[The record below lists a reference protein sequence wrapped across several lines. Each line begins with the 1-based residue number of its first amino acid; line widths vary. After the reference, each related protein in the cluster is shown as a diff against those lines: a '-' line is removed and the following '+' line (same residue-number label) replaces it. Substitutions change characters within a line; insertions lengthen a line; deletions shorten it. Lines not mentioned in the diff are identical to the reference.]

1 MAWKD
6 LTMTQKAE
14 LMKIFAKGG
23 ITDLKEMRKRYDS
36 GGYKTSLTP
45 REEAQFQKWYD
56 EYATARPMSNVS
68 KNPDDIEHY
77 YDYRGYWK
85 NNKYRVL
92 PPDRHFPD
100 TYKLPGHPTFS
111 DESLFAD
118 ETAGH
123 WDRNTFVPAN
133 KFETGGLKG
142 IFGKVFGKREEPAT
156 PQKPLISD
164 EQLRS
169 LVDDLTA
176 SLDDEYTHYLDK
188 YDYGWHTYKLGER
201 ESNYD
206 GDRYYDVV
214 KARYDGLSKAMD
226 SMNFSSEEKERL
238 MPFLLTQNILE
249 GGWRVNKAA
258 TERGGLN
265 NFGGMRVAGTK
276 KFQNFENPDDFY
288 VAYLK
293 NLDEKWGDAYL
304 GKGKGW
310 RHAKD
315 LADYARIINME
326 DLGLETKEQWRE
338 YSRKHPEKPAYIY
351 TPLWENSGTELMSP
365 QKFGGIYPR
374 VYAYYEF
381 MRQRQKNLEDLLK
394 LNNVYNDPRLVEWG
408 IVKR

>member
-6 LTMTQKAE
+6 LTMAQKAE
-14 LMKIFAKGG
+14 LMKIFAGEG
-23 ITDLKEMRKRYDS
+23 VANLKEIRELYDTTLAEHSPVLLSS
-36 GGYKTSLTP
+36 GGKIHINPENRGKFNATKARTGKTTEELTH
-45 REEAQFQKWYD
+45 
-56 EYATARPMSNVS
+56 S
-68 KNPDDIEHY
+68 KNPLTRKRAIFAQNAAK
-77 YDYRGYWK
+77 W
-85 NNKYRVL
+85 NKKE
-92 PPDRHFPD
+92 DG
-100 TYKLPGHPTFS
+100 GHLDAPVNM
-111 DESLFAD
+111 L
-118 ETAGH
+118 
-123 WDRNTFVPAN
+123 
-133 KFETGGLKG
+133 ETGGLKG

-238 MPFLLTQNILE
+238 MPFLLTQNVLE

-408 IVKR
+408 VVRR